1 MIIDFH
7 THVDSMPALGWEM
20 PPEAILD
27 GMGRAGVDV
36 SVVTSIMDAPVLSD
50 EGLDRMHRMV
60 GAAKGQLRAMA
71 RLHPWSP
78 EAPELLEYAVER
90 LGFVGLKLHP
100 VSTIASPSGEP
111 TLALIREAER
121 LGVPT
126 LFHCADDNLT
136 TPFEIEVAAQAVPG
150 AAIVLGHSGGYAHGS
165 DAIEVARRNSN
176 VWLETACI
184 PYPRLLKAAV
194 EAIGADRLVFGSD
207 APGAAV
213 ELELRKVR
221 LLGLNDRDLERVLGG
236 NAMRLTGVEKW

>member
-1 MIIDFH
+1 MIVDFH

-20 PPEAILD
+20 PPEAILR
-27 GMGRAGVDV
+27 GMANAGVDV
-36 SVVTSIMDAPVLSD
+36 SVVTSIMDAPVLSG

-60 GAAKGQLRAMA
+60 EAAGGKLLAMA

-78 EAPELLEYAVER
+78 KAPELLTYAVES

-111 TLALIREAER
+111 TLTLIREAER

-136 TPFEIEVAAQAVPG
+136 TPFEVEVAAQAIPG
-150 AAIVLGHSGGYAHGS
+150 AAIVLGHSGGYAHGA

-184 PYPRLLKAAV
+184 PYPGLLKAAV
-194 EAIGADRLVFGSD
+194 NAIGADRLIFGSD
-207 APGAAV
+207 APGADV
-213 ELELRKVR
+213 EIELNKIR
-221 LLGLNDRDLERVLGG
+221 LLGLTDGELAQVCGA
-236 NAMRLTGVEKW
+236 NALRLIGIAS